1 MIPLYRP
8 WLGEEEAEA
17 ARRPLMSGWLTQ
29 GPEVAAF
36 EAEFA
41 EFVGAPEAVALA
53 NCTLALQLALQLVGV
68 GCGHEVITVSHS
80 YIATANSIRHV
91 GAMPVF
97 VDIDPHTFNLDPDLL
112 QQQLSPLTRAVLV
125 VHQIGMPADLAR
137 IVPWCRQHGL
147 ALVED
152 AACAVGS
159 EICWQG
165 EWQKIGRPHGD
176 IACFSLHPRKLLTTG
191 DGGMLTTAR
200 ADWAERARRLRQH
213 GMDLSDRVRHAA
225 TTVQFEH
232 YTELGYN
239 FRLTDVQAAV
249 GRVQL
254 QRLPALLARRRQQV
268 EHYHELLPGRDWQQQ
283 PGWARS
289 NWQSLAL
296 RLPERAD
303 QRQVMQA
310 LLERGI
316 STRRGIMCAHREPAY
331 PPGSWRGGDLSHSE
345 RAQDHSLLLPLY
357 HDLGEEQLE
366 EVVAALADLG
376 L

>member
-1 MIPLYRP
+1 VIPVYRP
-8 WLGEEEAEA
+8 WIGEEEAEA
-17 ARRPLMSGWLTQ
+17 ARRPLMSGWVTQ

-41 EFVGAPEAVALA
+41 AFVGAPEAVAVA
-53 NCTLALQLALQLVGV
+53 NCTVALQLALQLLGV

-91 GAMPVF
+91 GAVPVF
-97 VDIDPHTFNLDPDLL
+97 VDIDPHTLNLDPDHLHPL
-112 QQQLSPLTRAVLV
+112 LSPVTKAVLV

-137 IVPWCRQHGL
+137 IVPWCRQRGL

-200 ADWAERARRLRQH
+200 SDLAERARRLRQH

-225 TTVQFEH
+225 TTVQFEQ

-239 FRLTDVQAAV
+239 FRLTDLQAAV

-254 QRLPALLARRRQQV
+254 QRLPSLLERRRRQVQR
-268 EHYHELLPGRDWQQQ
+268 YHKLLPGRHWQHQ
-283 PGWARS
+283 PDWARS

-296 RLPERAD
+296 GLPRGSN
-303 QRQVMQA
+303 QRQLMQA

-331 PPGSWRGGDLSHSE
+331 PPASWRGGDLRHSE
-345 RAQDHSLLLPLY
+345 RAQDQSLLLPLY
-357 HDLGEEQLE
+357 HELRDDQLE
-366 EVVAALADLG
+366 EVVAALVDLG